1 MSTTTVLLA
10 EREPAMRT
18 VLEHKLRHD
27 GFELVS
33 APESARPDLVLAD
46 DESALDRWRGEAPV
60 ILLGHAQ
67 SDHVDRVR
75 AFRRGCD
82 DYVARPF
89 HYGELLERIRAVLRR
104 SGAGADRIEAGPIGI
119 DLATRVVR
127 VAGTPMPVSQKEY
140 ALLVRLA
147 SEPQRV
153 FTKEQLL
160 REIWGYQLQGRT
172 RTLDSHA
179 SPLRRKLRELDPDTL
194 YVENVWGVGYRLLGL
209 HD

>member
-89 HYGELLERIRAVLRR
+89 HYEELLERIRAVLRR

-179 SPLRRKLRELDPDTL
+179 SRLRRKLRELDPDTL